1 MSIETKCYSEAVHHL
16 LLYFFFRDLLFT
28 MLFISREDKFDKAI
42 FTLQGLSAERT
53 DGLKGITSMR
63 NGQLLPKPAS
73 KEEKRTSFC
82 YQFSL
87 MNGIH

>member
-1 MSIETKCYSEAVHHL
+1 
-16 LLYFFFRDLLFT
+16 

-73 KEEKRTSFC
+73 KEEKKNIILLSILPHERDT
-82 YQFSL
+82 L
-87 MNGIH
+87 MLSVKS